1 MILPQS
7 RKGDIMIVEFL
18 VNNQPIV
25 IFTILF
31 ISAIFIVL
39 WKLSDNDNGSDVNP
53 AEIDYDRL
61 TLKEIVEPDLRK
73 ELDSK
78 KADKVGAT
86 LYENKQKR
94 GYVLKEITKVEAKE
108 DIKMKFRQKGNESED
123 TEDTERVRV
132 FLMVD
137 SGGKVSRFRD
147 KISLSNLLGSDGE
160 GRIEVISEH
169 LIEHED
175 PDKIIMNEADW
186 SYSAGCWF
194 TKTPSAQNVKKRKVI
209 ETTTD
214 QLLEEL
220 PNFSRKVSNVNPFNT
235 MALMREE
242 AKSDDDSDITI
253 NKG

>member
-1 MILPQS
+1 
-7 RKGDIMIVEFL
+7 MIVQFL
-18 VNNQPIV
+18 INNQAIV
-25 IFTILF
+25 IFGILF
-31 ISAIFIVL
+31 ISAFLIVL
-39 WKLSDNDNGSDVNP
+39 WKISERQETSESNP

-61 TLKEIVEPDLRK
+61 TLEEIVEPDLRK
-73 ELDSK
+73 ELNSK

-94 GYVLKEITKVEAKE
+94 GYVLKEITKVEAKKE
-108 DIKMKFRQKGNESED
+108 IKMKFRKKGNEEKE
-123 TEDTERVRV
+123 TEDVEDVRV

-160 GRIEVISEH
+160 GRVEVISES
-169 LIEHED
+169 LIEYED
-175 PDKIIMNEADW
+175 NEKIIMNEADW
-186 SYSAGCWF
+186 DYSAGCWF

-242 AKSDDDSDITI
+242 AKKDDDGDITI
-253 NKG
+253 NK